1 MKKLKTR
8 LLPLLLAL
16 ALLCACAAPQAKSP
30 FEQAA
35 AYALQKYAQP
45 EACAADWSVMALARG
60 GADVP
65 EGYFDGYY
73 ASVEAYVADKGGVLH
88 ERKYTEY
95 SRLVLALTAIGKDPC
110 DVAGYDL
117 LRPLGDFDAVNLQ
130 GINGTIFALLA
141 LDSGGYDVPQDPDAA
156 VQATREGYLRYIL
169 DAQLPNGGWTLAGGS
184 ADADLTAM
192 ALCALAPY
200 REDADTAAA
209 VERGLSCLSDL
220 QGSDGGFVAYGA
232 QSCETVCQVILA
244 ITSLGI
250 APDDARFVKNGAALS
265 SALARF
271 AQTDGGY
278 AHTPNGGTDSMA
290 SEQALCALAA
300 LRRAENGQSGFY
312 QMAN

>member
-1 MKKLKTR
+1 MKNIKMR

-16 ALLCACAAPQAKSP
+16 ALLCACAAPQAKTP

-35 AYALQKYAQP
+35 VYALQAYEQP
-45 EACAADWSVMALARG
+45 EVCAADWSVMALARG

-95 SRLVLALTAIGKDPC
+95 SRLVLALTAIGEDPR

-117 LRPLGDFDAVNLQ
+117 LRPLGDFDTVNLQ

-156 VQATREGYLRYIL
+156 VQATREGYLQYIL
-169 DAQLPNGGWTLAGGS
+169 DAQGADGGWSLAGGS

-200 REDADTAAA
+200 RGYADTAPA
-209 VERGLSCLSDL
+209 VERGLSCLSGL
-220 QGSDGGFVAYGA
+220 QDADGGFTAYGA
-232 QSCETVCQVILA
+232 SNCETVCQVILA
-244 ITSLGI
+244 LTSLSV
-250 APDDARFVKNGAALS
+250 APDDARFVKNGASLPDV
-265 SALARF
+265 LARF
-271 AQTDGGY
+271 AQKGGGY
-278 AHTPNGGTDSMA
+278 AHTLDGGTDSMA

-300 LRRAENGQSGFY
+300 LRRADNGQSGFY
-312 QMAN
+312 QMTN

>member
-1 MKKLKTR
+1 MKTIKLR

-16 ALLCACAAPQAKSP
+16 VTLCACAAPQAQTP

-35 AYALQKYAQP
+35 AYALKSYAQP
-45 EACAADWSVMALARG
+45 EACAADWSVMALARSC
-60 GADVP
+60 ADVP
-65 EGYFDGYY
+65 EDYFDSYY
-73 ASVEAYVADKGGVLH
+73 ASVEAYVTEKGGVLH

-95 SRLVLALTAIGKDPC
+95 SRLVLTLTAIGKDPR

-141 LDSGGYDVPQDPDAA
+141 LDSGGYDVPQNPDAA

-169 DAQLPNGGWTLAGGS
+169 DAQLPDGGWSLAGGS

-200 REDADTAAA
+200 REDADTAEA

-220 QGSDGGFVAYGA
+220 QDADGGFVAYGA
-232 QSCETVCQVILA
+232 ENCETVCQVLLA
-244 ITSLGI
+244 LTSLGI
-250 APDDARFVKNGAALS
+250 APDDARFVKNGAALTDM
-265 SALARF
+265 LARF
-271 AQTDGGY
+271 AQADGSY
-278 AHTPNGGTDSMA
+278 AHTQDGGTDSMA

-300 LRRAENGQSGFY
+300 LKRAENGQSGFY
-312 QMAN
+312 QMTN

>member
-8 LLPLLLAL
+8 LLPLVLAL

-95 SRLVLALTAIGKDPC
+95 SRLVLALTAIGKDPR

-117 LRPLGDFDAVNLQ
+117 LLPLGDFDAVNLQ

-141 LDSGGYDVPQDPDAA
+141 LDSGGYDVPQNPDVA
-156 VQATREGYLRYIL
+156 VQATREGYWRYIL
-169 DAQLPNGGWTLAGGS
+169 DAQLPDGGWSLAGGS

-192 ALCALAPY
+192 ALCALA
-200 REDADTAAA
+200 
-209 VERGLSCLSDL
+209 
-220 QGSDGGFVAYGA
+220 
-232 QSCETVCQVILA
+232 
-244 ITSLGI
+244 
-250 APDDARFVKNGAALS
+250 ALK
-265 SALARF
+265 
-271 AQTDGGY
+271 
-278 AHTPNGGTDSMA
+278 
-290 SEQALCALAA
+290 
-300 LRRAENGQSGFY
+300 RAKNGQSGFY